1 MTVDIKRKL
10 RPVKTRTYLNKD
22 FDGFRSDLLRFART
36 FFPDRMQDFSE
47 TGLGGLL
54 LEMAAYV
61 GDVNSFYLDHQF
73 NEVSAETA
81 VEARN
86 LEKHVRAAGVEITGA
101 SPATVTLTFYVEIP
115 AELSGTTYQPQSSA
129 LPTVMQGTTCKA
141 KNGTTFELV
150 EDINFSEVNEQG
162 DLTATVQIGDV
173 SSTGAP
179 ATYILSKEGAA
190 VSGTSA
196 TQTFNIPDEFVPFRT
211 VTLAKENITEIIRVV
226 DSDGNDYYRVDALT
240 QDVVFKGIL
249 NVGEDGTLVKENLE
263 LIPAPRR
270 YVKQTSL
277 QSGLTSLRFGGGRAD
292 SLDDDIVPDPSELA
306 IPLFGKRTF
315 SRLSIDPS
323 SLLQT
328 QTLGISPVNTT
339 LTVEY
344 RYGGGLNHNVAAN
357 TVTSVSKL
365 LLKFAGSPSPA
376 TSSQVRSSVE
386 VKNLVEAAGGENAP
400 TLDELRSKVTAARN
414 AQSRIVTRED
424 LLARVYT
431 MPSNFGRVFRAG
443 VRSNPNNPL
452 ATQLFIISRDINK
465 LLRVS
470 PDSLKKNLRLYLNQF
485 RLISDAIDILDAA
498 VINIGVTF
506 QIATS
511 PETNRNAVVQ
521 AIISDLTG
529 YFDIKNFQIDQPI
542 SLTEITNII
551 INTPGVVSIVNLKL
565 SNQRGTILE
574 RVYSDISFDVIS
586 NTVKGLVVGPPG
598 SIFELK
604 YPQYDIIGSAV

>member
-1 MTVDIKRKL
+1 MTVDIKKKL

-22 FDGFRSDLLRFART
+22 FDGFRNDLLRFART

-54 LEMAAYV
+54 VEMAAYI
-61 GDVNSFYLDHQF
+61 GDSTSFYLDHQF
-73 NEVSAETA
+73 NEVSPETA

-86 LEKHVRAAGVEITGA
+86 VEKHVRAAGVEITGT
-101 SPATVTLTFYVEIP
+101 SPATVTVTLYVEVP
-115 AELSGTTYQPQSSA
+115 AELSGATYRPQSSA
-129 LPTVMQGTTCKA
+129 VPVVMQGTTFKA
-141 KNGTTFELV
+141 KNGTAFELV
-150 EDINFSEVNEQG
+150 EDVDFSELNEKG
-162 DLTATVQIGDV
+162 ELAATVQLGAI
-173 SSTGAP
+173 STTGAP
-179 ATYILSKEGAA
+179 SSYILVKEGVA

-196 TQTFNIPDEFVPFRT
+196 TQSFSIPDEFVPFRT
-211 VTLAKENITEIIRVV
+211 ITLAKENITEIIRVV
-226 DSDGNDYYRVDALT
+226 DSDGNDYYRVDSLT

-249 NVGEDGTLVKENLE
+249 NVGEDGSLVKENLE
-263 LIPAPRR
+263 LLPAPRR
-270 YVKQTSL
+270 YVKQTSV
-277 QSGLTSLRFGGGRAD
+277 QTGLTTLRFGGGRAD

-315 SRLSIDPS
+315 SRFSIDPS

-344 RYGGGLNHNVAAN
+344 RYGGGLTHNVAAN
-357 TVTSVSKL
+357 TITSISKL
-365 LLKFAGSPSPA
+365 LLKFAGAPSPTVA
-376 TSSQVRSSVE
+376 SQVRSSLE
-386 VKNLVEAAGGENAP
+386 VKNLVDAAGGENAP
-400 TLDELRSKVTAARN
+400 TLDELRSKVAASRN

-452 ATQLFIISRDINK
+452 ATQLFIISRDSNK

-485 RLISDAIDILDAA
+485 RLISDAIDILDAP

-506 QIATS
+506 QVATS

-521 AIISDLTG
+521 AIISDLTA

-551 INTPGVVSIVNLKL
+551 INTPGVISIVNLKVT
-565 SNQRGTILE
+565 NQRGTILE
-574 RVYSDISFDVIS
+574 RVYSDISFDVTS
-586 NTVKGLVVGPPG
+586 NTMKGLVVGPPG